1 MIGYWALVIGYSY
14 MSDTQTIIKLRDL
27 TGAGMLDCKK
37 AIDEAGDDFGKAIEI
52 LRKKGEAKATK
63 KIAERE
69 AKEGIV
75 YSYIHSNNKTGSMI
89 ELFCETDFVART
101 DDFKS
106 LAHDLAMQIVA
117 MAPDYLKPEDVPA
130 EILEKEKEVYR
141 EQLKNEGKPENIID
155 KVMAGKLEKF
165 YLEVCLLKQPFIKD
179 DKVTVEEL
187 IKQVI
192 AKTGEKIEIGR
203 FVRFQI

>member
-1 MIGYWALVIGYSY
+1 MA
-14 MSDTQTIIKLRDL
+14 DTQTIIKLRDL

-37 AIDEAGDDFGKAIEI
+37 AIDEAGDDFEKAIEI

-75 YSYIHSNNKTGSMI
+75 YSYIHSNNKTGAML

-101 DDFKS
+101 DDFKT
-106 LAHDLAMQIVA
+106 LARDLAMQIVA
-117 MAPDYLKPEDVPA
+117 MAPDYLRPEDIPVA
-130 EILEKEKEVYR
+130 VLKKEKEVYR
-141 EQLKNEGKPENIID
+141 EQLKNEGKPENILD

-165 YLEVCLLKQPFIKD
+165 YSEVCLLKQIFIKD
-179 DKVTVEEL
+179 DKVTVEDL
-187 IKQVI
+187 IKRVI

-203 FVRFQI
+203 FARFQI